1 MLVGLLLR
9 AATINTRGLWVDE
22 TSSILQASGTLI
34 QTIRSQLGGTHPP
47 LFHVLIHYWIQTFG
61 PSVVSIRSFAMVF
74 GVLAIPAAF
83 WAGRVVYDRRV
94 GLIAAGILT
103 ISPYHIWY
111 SQEARM
117 YTMLMFFA
125 LLSVGCFALA
135 LDTNDRRHWLA
146 FFVVSLLGAF
156 THYLFLLLIIGQ
168 GIYYVLFEVVN
179 REVQLGRSG
188 ERRFSR
194 ENPRGLLDDVPS
206 LVSYAAVLAA
216 LAVPVIL
223 WLDWAVFFP
232 PSHNAVLVGAVTN
245 SGLGYGAPRP
255 SLAIRFNDVIET
267 VVELVFG
274 SHNPAVAYGLV
285 AMWPLSIYFGM
296 LVMGGGRYVTRR
308 TTMLLC
314 SASGMLVVWGLGQW
328 SGVVLLSRYLM
339 PMAAP
344 ALLLLASVVAQ
355 LRTKARP
362 VVIAIG
368 IVVCLV
374 AYTTQSF
381 DPNSMLRYQT
391 REVVQGVA
399 AQAKPEDLILYEPF
413 YIDVIVNY
421 YLPRQF
427 VAYGFPRFG
436 AKGQFRDT
444 KAELFQDLSR
454 IVGPARRVWIIRGFQ
469 NVPSIGY
476 QAFLTDSWFKAH
488 GFRVTQHVYM
498 NKGEWVRYD
507 STLPTPT
514 PTPSAGKA
522 GGVAP

>member
-1 MLVGLLLR
+1 MMLVGLALR

-34 QTIRSQLGGTHPP
+34 QTIQSQLGGTHPP
-47 LFHVLIHYWIQTFG
+47 LFHMLLHGWMSVFG
-61 PSVVSIRSFAMVF
+61 PGVISIRSFAMVF

-83 WAGRVVYDRRV
+83 WAGRVLYDRRV

-103 ISPYHIWY
+103 LSPYHIWY

-135 LDTNDRRHWLA
+135 LDKNERRYWWA
-146 FFVVSLLGAF
+146 YFAVCLLGAF
-156 THYLFLLLIIGQ
+156 THYLFLLLLIGQ
-168 GIYYVLFEVVN
+168 GIYYVVFEILD
-179 REVQLGRSG
+179 REIRLGRSG
-188 ERRFSR
+188 ERHYTRG
-194 ENPRGLLDDVPS
+194 NPRGLIRDVPT
-206 LVSYAAVLAA
+206 LIPYATVVFA
-216 LAVPVIL
+216 LAVPVIM

-232 PSHNAVLVGAVTN
+232 PSHNAVLVGAVIN
-245 SGLGYGAPRP
+245 SGLGYGAPSP
-255 SLAIRFNDVIET
+255 SLAIRFNDVVET

-285 AMWPLSIYFGM
+285 AMWPLTIYFGM
-296 LVMGGGRYVTRR
+296 LLMGGGRYVTRR

-344 ALLLLASVVAQ
+344 ALILLASVIAQ
-355 LRTKARP
+355 MRAKARNITIAVG
-362 VVIAIG
+362 VVI
-368 IVVCLV
+368 CLL
-374 AYTTQSF
+374 AYTSQSF
-381 DPNSMLRYQT
+381 DPNSILRYNT

-399 AQAKPEDLILYEPF
+399 AQAQPDDLILYEPF

-436 AKGQFRDT
+436 ANGQFRDS
-444 KAELFQDLSR
+444 KAQLFEDLAR

-469 NVPSIGY
+469 NVPDIGY
-476 QAFLTDSWFKAH
+476 QSFLTDSWFKAH
-488 GFRVTQHVYM
+488 GFELTQHVFM

-507 STLPTPT
+507 STTPT
-514 PTPSAGKA
+514 PTPSVPAT